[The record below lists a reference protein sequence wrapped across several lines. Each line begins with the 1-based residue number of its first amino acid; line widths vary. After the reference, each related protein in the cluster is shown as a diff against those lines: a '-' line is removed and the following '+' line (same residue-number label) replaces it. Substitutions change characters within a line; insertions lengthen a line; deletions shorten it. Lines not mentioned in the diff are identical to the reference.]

1 MTIQEAISAIVDDI
15 TEAIEALVKVIKDIC
30 NAVGEALRLWLVHE
44 PKRKT
49 TIGAA
54 MARFKSWMRK
64 IFKRHIRRKYTSYMK
79 GGVYYEK
86 GNS

>member
-30 NAVGEALRLWLVHE
+30 DAVGEALRLWLVHE

-49 TIGAA
+49 TIGAS
-54 MARFKSWMRK
+54 MARFKSWIRK
-64 IFKRHIRRKYTSYMK
+64 IFQRRICIRRKYNALNERSDL
-79 GGVYYEK
+79 YE
-86 GNS
+86 